1 MPLVRKVSDGE
12 SHQKETLVWG
22 GDDELNEGVTFEMP
36 LGGSVG
42 NAQWASMIEFWGED
56 LA

>member
-22 GDDELNEGVTFEMP
+22 GDELNEGVIFEMP